1 MNWSESESTKD
12 SYDKITVA
20 RTKIKRE
27 TVTPIVAVTDTK
39 REVTATLTLALKLS
53 VTVKLAFR
61 VTVTLRVKE
70 TTTVT
75 ETVAETV
82 TDTVTDTVTTTKI
95 FLLSIYCWILYQRRD
110 GNHSE
115 CSPNFPRALII
126 RKTHAITQC
135 GKEKSTPIQPS
146 LRLHRA
152 DEWPTSWKMS
162 E

>member
-1 MNWSESESTKD
+1 MKL
-12 SYDKITVA
+12 
-20 RTKIKRE
+20 R
-27 TVTPIVAVTDTK
+27 VAVTDTK

-70 TTTVT
+70 T
-75 ETVAETV
+75 A
-82 TDTVTDTVTTTKI
+82 TVTDTVTTTKI

-126 RKTHAITQC
+126 RKTHAVTQC

-146 LRLHRA
+146 LRLYRA

>member
-75 ETVAETV
+75 ETVTETV
-82 TDTVTDTVTTTKI
+82 AEKVTDTVTTTKI
-95 FLLSIYCWILYQRRD
+95 FLLSIYCWILFQGRD
-110 GNHSE
+110 ENHSE
-115 CSPNFPRALII
+115 CSPSFPRALII
-126 RKTHAITQC
+126 
-135 GKEKSTPIQPS
+135 
-146 LRLHRA
+146 
-152 DEWPTSWKMS
+152 
-162 E
+162 

>member
-75 ETVAETV
+75 ETVTETV
-82 TDTVTDTVTTTKI
+82 TDSDNDKDILIKHLLLDFGAMKI
-95 FLLSIYCWILYQRRD
+95 TLSAPQASH
-110 GNHSE
+110 GH
-115 CSPNFPRALII
+115 
-126 RKTHAITQC
+126 
-135 GKEKSTPIQPS
+135 
-146 LRLHRA
+146 
-152 DEWPTSWKMS
+152 
-162 E
+162 

>member
-27 TVTPIVAVTDTK
+27 TVTPIMAVTDTK

-75 ETVAETV
+75 ETVTE
-82 TDTVTDTVTTTKI
+82 TVTDTVTTTKI
-95 FLLSIYCWILYQRRD
+95 FLLSIYCWILFWRD
-110 GNHSE
+110 ENHSE
-115 CSPNFPRALII
+115 CSPSFPRALII
-126 RKTHAITQC
+126 
-135 GKEKSTPIQPS
+135 
-146 LRLHRA
+146 
-152 DEWPTSWKMS
+152 
-162 E
+162 

>member
-70 TTTVT
+70 TATVT
-75 ETVAETV
+75 ETVAE
-82 TDTVTDTVTTTKI
+82 TVTDTVTTTKI

-126 RKTHAITQC
+126 RKTHAVTQC

-146 LRLHRA
+146 LRLYRA